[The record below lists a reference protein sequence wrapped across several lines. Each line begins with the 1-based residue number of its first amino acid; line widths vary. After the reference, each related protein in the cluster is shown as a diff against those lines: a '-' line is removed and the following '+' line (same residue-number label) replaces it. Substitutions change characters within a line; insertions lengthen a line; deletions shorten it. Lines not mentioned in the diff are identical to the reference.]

1 MVEAGSDAPER
12 RARTRHA
19 YVVTLCIGTPGFG
32 GGGSLERVYSG
43 FLVMRRHGRPD
54 LRAGLGDTWYEE
66 KRSYQKKIGD
76 MPF

>member
-54 LRAGLGDTWYEE
+54 LRAGLGDMR
-66 KRSYQKKIGD
+66 KSALQMFDRS
-76 MPF
+76 